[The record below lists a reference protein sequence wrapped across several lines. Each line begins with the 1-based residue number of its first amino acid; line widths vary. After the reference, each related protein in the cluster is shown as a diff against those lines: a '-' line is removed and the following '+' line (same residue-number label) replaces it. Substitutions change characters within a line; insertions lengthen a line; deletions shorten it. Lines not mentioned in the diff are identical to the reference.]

1 MPLLKEITTDDFKG
15 LLKDFFAEPSE
26 RHKMTEEEI
35 RDLAQRFK

>member
-15 LLKDFFAEPSE
+15 LLKDFFAEPLE